1 MIQIGRTNELQ
12 VAERS
17 PHGLILTDGTDRVLL
32 PNRYVPPQA
41 RLGEKLSVFVS
52 TDSEDRPVATTLR
65 PLGEVGDFAAV
76 RVKDVSG
83 PGAFVDWGLDK
94 DLLVPF
100 AEQRVPLRAG
110 QTVLV
115 FILLD
120 ARTNRVIGSTR
131 LQRHLSGEPRGFL
144 DGQRVQGIVADV
156 SAEGARVIV
165 DGRAM
170 GIVFPDEL
178 HAKLKIGDRRTMFV
192 KRVREDGA
200 LALALSAAGYTAAQ
214 ELGPSILE
222 RLRREGGFLPLS
234 DHSTPEEIRA
244 AFGVSKATFKKA
256 IGTLQKERAI
266 TIEYH
271 GIRLNAS
278 PPPSTRRR

>member
-115 FILLD
+115 YILLD

-131 LQRHLSGEPRGFL
+131 LQRHLSGEPRGFM

-156 SAEGARVIV
+156 SSEGARVIV

-170 GIVFPDEL
+170 GIVFPDEM

-222 RLRREGGFLPLS
+222 RLRREGGFLPFS

-244 AFGVSKATFKKA
+244 AFDVSKATFKKA
-256 IGTLQKERAI
+256 IGTLQKEGSI

-271 GIRLNAS
+271 GIRLKGDPK
-278 PPPSTRRR
+278 PPARRR